1 VVINRLATGNTFQQ
15 WVVTTQRVS
24 TYLNQ
29 VTDGTIADVYSNTNI
44 SVGEDLHVNGNVLV
58 TGTFVLDEIDYDDL
72 RVEGNLSVN
81 NTITA
86 ANATFGNLVVT
97 GNIQTVNVTTDVAYP
112 GNLTLPNRLNA
123 TGFVTSNLNVQ
134 GTFNIGNTN
143 VIARNIEVT
152 DLSLSSELNVT
163 NNTVLNIV
171 TTNYLNA
178 QNVTITLLTGAAKNQ
193 IYETVNNTTAF
204 ITVQSNVAAF
214 IGFAIAL
221 A

>member
-1 VVINRLATGNTFQQ
+1 MVINRLTTGNTFQQ

-24 TYLNQ
+24 SYLNQ

-86 ANATFGNLVVT
+86 TNAEFGNLVVS
-97 GNIQTVNVTTDVAYP
+97 GNIQTLNVTTDVSYP
-112 GNLTLPNRLNA
+112 GNLSVSNRLNA

-134 GTFNIGNTN
+134 GTFDIENTN
-143 VIARNIEVT
+143 VIARNIQITEL
-152 DLSLSSELNVT
+152 DLNSRLNVT
-163 NNTVLNIV
+163 NNTALNIV
-171 TTNYLNA
+171 TTDYLNA
-178 QNVTITLLTGAAKNQ
+178 QNVTITLLTGDAKDQ
-193 IYETVNNTTAF
+193 IYETVNNTTAYV
-204 ITVQSNVAAF
+204 TVQSNVATF
-214 IGFAIAL
+214 VGFVVAL

>member
-1 VVINRLATGNTFQQ
+1 MVINRLATGNTFQQ

-29 VTDGTIADVYSNTNI
+29 VTDGTIGNVYSNTNI

-86 ANATFGNLVVT
+86 ANANFGNLVVT
-97 GNIQTVNVTTDVAYP
+97 GNIQTLNVTTNLAYP

-123 TGFVTSNLNVQ
+123 TGFVAGNLNVQ
-134 GTFNIGNTN
+134 GTFDIENTN
-143 VIARNIEVT
+143 VIARNIQVT
-152 DLSLSSELNVT
+152 ELDLNSRLNVT
-163 NNTVLNIV
+163 NNTALNIV
-171 TTNYLNA
+171 TTDYLNA
-178 QNVTITLLTGAAKNQ
+178 QNVTITLLTGDAKDQ
-193 IYETVNNTTAF
+193 IYETVNNTTAYV
-204 ITVQSNVAAF
+204 TVQSNVAAF

>member
-86 ANATFGNLVVT
+86 ANAEFGNLVVT

>member
-1 VVINRLATGNTFQQ
+1 MVLNRLSASNTFQQ
-15 WVVTTQRVS
+15 WVITTQRVS

-29 VTDGTIADVYSNTNI
+29 VTEGTIADVYSNTNI

-86 ANATFGNLVVT
+86 ANANFGNLVVT
-97 GNIQTVNVTTDVAYP
+97 GNIQTLNVTTDVAYL
-112 GNLTLPNRLNA
+112 GNLSVSNRLNA

-134 GTFNIGNTN
+134 GTFDIENTN
-143 VIARNIEVT
+143 VIARNIQITEL
-152 DLSLSSELNVT
+152 DLNSRLNVT
-163 NNTVLNIV
+163 NNTALNIV
-171 TTNYLNA
+171 TTDYRNA
-178 QNVTITLLTGAAKNQ
+178 QNVTITLLTGDAKDQ
-193 IYETVNNTTAF
+193 IYETVNNTTAYV
-204 ITVQSNVAAF
+204 TVQSNVAAF

>member
-1 VVINRLATGNTFQQ
+1 MVINRLTAANTFQQ
-15 WVVTTQRVS
+15 WVQTTQRVS
-24 TYLNQ
+24 TYLNH

-86 ANATFGNLVVT
+86 ANAEFGNLVVT

-123 TGFVTSNLNVQ
+123 TGFVASNLNVQ
-134 GTFNIGNTN
+134 GTFDIENTN
-143 VIARNIEVT
+143 VIAKNIEVT
-152 DLSLSSELNVT
+152 DLSLNNELNVT
-163 NNTVLNIV
+163 NNTALNIA

-178 QNVTITLLTGAAKNQ
+178 QNVTITLLTGDAKNQ

-204 ITVQSNVAAF
+204 ITVQSNVATF
-214 IGFAIAL
+214 VGFVVAL